1 VRSVGR
7 LLAVGTFAVV
17 VTALPPAEANANDAT
32 GPGAGA
38 YIDPTG
44 APTATAEDGD
54 SGTVPA
60 AAPSDCR
67 WVVAVADDWV
77 FGVYD
82 PNGDR
87 HFSESGRWRR
97 MVCNGVLVYVDGW
110 PLVPIGERVDVDELA
125 LRAERSLGVPDPVVM
140 TSPSR
145 DGLLF
150 VRVPTWLWVDGW
162 RTLSASASAGRVTAT
177 VEARPLR
184 TAWSTGDGGSVS
196 CEGPGAAW
204 RAGMAEDASSC
215 RHVYRRSSAGMA
227 GDAFTLTATV
237 EFEVVWSSNVGVGGR
252 LGSITR
258 SASHAVRVGEIQAVE
273 SR

>member
-1 VRSVGR
+1 MRDRRRLVV
-7 LLAVGTFAVV
+7 LLAF
-17 VTALPPAEANANDAT
+17 TAFLLPKAPASAEGRGEAD
-32 GPGAGA
+32 A
-38 YIDPTG
+38 YIRDD
-44 APTATAEDGD
+44 APTAVASDEVEGAQA
-54 SGTVPA
+54 SSPA
-60 AAPSDCR
+60 PPPPDCR
-67 WVVAVADDWV
+67 WETAIRDDWTFPV
-77 FGVYD
+77 FGWD
-82 PNGDR
+82 GDR
-87 HFSESGRWRR
+87 AFSESGRWRR

-110 PLVPIGERVDVDELA
+110 PLVPIGERVDLDELA

-184 TAWSTGDGGSVS
+184 TVWSTGDGGSVS
-196 CEGPGAAW
+196 CEGPGVAW

-237 EFEVVWSSNVGVGGR
+237 EFEVVWSSNVGVSGR

-258 SASHAVRVGEIQAVE
+258 SASHAVQVGEIQAVE